1 MSAVL
6 YALAA
11 LTSSS
16 FQLQPNLPTSSQL
29 DEEETPVTS
38 LLSQW
43 KIPKRRKES
52 TLSIM
57 EARFEKHD
65 YANPTK
71 RRAHTLEGF
80 DPRPEEFKGSAVAGL
95 PDLLDKLK
103 GEQLCISLLLD
114 PSYQQTS
121 TDTIPP
127 QPSSQRI
134 PDIDALKRTVQAFIE
149 SLQISEEK
157 CREIERNTRK
167 QNMSSLWFSVR
178 QYRITAS
185 LFGSVLTRRTDTP
198 PDNLVLQILQPR
210 SFSTA
215 ATKYGMENEQMAIKE
230 YIDHQNVHGHPEL
243 VVSASGFLINT
254 AYPFLGASP
263 DGAVHD
269 PSNVQQPF
277 GFLEV
282 KCPYSFSNKSVQ
294 EACSTSSI
302 FCEMDDSTGQIKLK
316 ESHQYYAQVQGQMG
330 VGGRPWCDFVVYTKK
345 DKCSTHNI

>member
-1 MSAVL
+1 MQTQQKEEHILWKDLIQDLRSLKVL
-6 YALAA
+6 QLLAFLISWISSKGNSCVSLYYLIL
-11 LTSSS
+11 LTNRS
-16 FQLQPNLPTSSQL
+16 
-29 DEEETPVTS
+29 
-38 LLSQW
+38 
-43 KIPKRRKES
+43 
-52 TLSIM
+52 
-57 EARFEKHD
+57 
-65 YANPTK
+65 
-71 RRAHTLEGF
+71 
-80 DPRPEEFKGSAVAGL
+80 
-95 PDLLDKLK
+95 
-103 GEQLCISLLLD
+103 
-114 PSYQQTS
+114 S

-134 PDIDALKRTVQAFIE
+134 PDIDALKQTVQAFIE

-167 QNMSSLWFSVR
+167 QSMSSLWFSVR

-198 PDNLVLQILQPR
+198 PDNLVLRILQPK
-210 SFSTA
+210 SFSTG

-230 YIDHQNVHGHPEL
+230 YIDHQNAHGHPEL

-282 KCPYSFSNKSVQ
+282 KCPCSLSNKSVQ
-294 EACSTSSI
+294 EACSTSSF

-345 DKCSTHNI
+345 DISVQRITFDENYCNKLLPKLHSFYKNCVAPEIVSPVHALGLPLRDLSKNN